1 MNYIVIIMVVALLFG
16 VTDFFTERY
25 PRLQR
30 DIYYIALCTITFLFT
45 IKYYY
50 GPDMIHYVPFYE
62 DVPSIHEIL
71 HPADATKGYEPAF
84 MLFCRILSDCGVS
97 FYWMTAIVSLFYF
110 ASIALLFRNIERNR
124 AFALAIL
131 VILDYRCIFSTYR
144 QCLAVSF
151 FILMVLCLQNRKYL
165 WMALMAFL
173 TIAFHK
179 SGAFVVS
186 AVLLLYIVRSKWIKP
201 YLYQLLLAVLI
212 MIVLIPTAQISSAF
226 LSHLPL
232 PENYIDSL
240 EHHLSLGRQIQMVF
254 LVYAATLLC
263 AVHFTQYRYT
273 RFQAI
278 AATALIGLVL
288 IVMLYQYYYL
298 LERMRSYFLP
308 IVIAFIFQMM
318 QQSENEKVSIPYS
331 TLLKQLSCVL
341 IVAYLSHYI
350 LFFYNGTKKLKYNV
364 YATCT
369 VFDLRHHTAKELR
382 DHQVRL
388 SQQYWWYDF
397 MSTNDNKLK

>member
-1 MNYIVIIMVVALLFG
+1 
-16 VTDFFTERY
+16 
-25 PRLQR
+25 
-30 DIYYIALCTITFLFT
+30 
-45 IKYYY
+45 
-50 GPDMIHYVPFYE
+50 
-62 DVPSIHEIL
+62 
-71 HPADATKGYEPAF
+71 
-84 MLFCRILSDCGVS
+84 
-97 FYWMTAIVSLFYF
+97 
-110 ASIALLFRNIERNR
+110 
-124 AFALAIL
+124 
-131 VILDYRCIFSTYR
+131 
-144 QCLAVSF
+144 
-151 FILMVLCLQNRKYL
+151 
-165 WMALMAFL
+165 MALMAFL

-298 LERMRSYFLP
+298 LERIRSYFLP